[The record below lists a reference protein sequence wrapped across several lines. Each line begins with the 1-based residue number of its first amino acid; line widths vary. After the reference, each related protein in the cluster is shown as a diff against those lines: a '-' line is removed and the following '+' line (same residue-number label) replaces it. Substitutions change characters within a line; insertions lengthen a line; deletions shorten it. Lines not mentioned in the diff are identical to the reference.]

1 MCEGYDREYDSGGR
15 NKGYVEEKERGTSES
30 YTFDLCE

>member
-1 MCEGYDREYDSGGR
+1 MYGGYDREYDCGGR
-15 NKGYVEEKERGTSES
+15 NQGSVEEKERGTSES